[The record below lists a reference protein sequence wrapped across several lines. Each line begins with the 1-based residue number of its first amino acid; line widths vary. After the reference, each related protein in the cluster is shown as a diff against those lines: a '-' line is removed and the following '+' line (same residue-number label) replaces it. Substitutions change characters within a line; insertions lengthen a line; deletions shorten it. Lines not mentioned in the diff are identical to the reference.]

1 MKNLDKDEILRRAQ
15 AQKGEDELEQ
25 QVEEQASRNSFAA
38 GGVVFLILFFLKYY
52 ANQPFSDISALLFT
66 MLSVQ
71 YFYKWYR
78 LRNRRHLY
86 YSILFSIT
94 GVLNMVAYVR
104 QLFF

>member
-1 MKNLDKDEILRRAQ
+1 MAKLDKDEILRRAQ
-15 AQKGEDELEQ
+15 TRKGEDELEQ

-38 GGVVFLILFFLKYY
+38 GSVVFLILFFLKYY
-52 ANQPFSDISALLFT
+52 TNQSFWDISALLFT

-86 YSILFSIT
+86 YSILFSID
-94 GVLNMVAYVR
+94 GILSLVAYVR